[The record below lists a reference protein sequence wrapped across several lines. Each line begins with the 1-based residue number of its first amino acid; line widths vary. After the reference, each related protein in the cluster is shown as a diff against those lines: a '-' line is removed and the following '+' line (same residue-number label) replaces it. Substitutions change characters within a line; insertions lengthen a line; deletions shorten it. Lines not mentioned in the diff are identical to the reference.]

1 MNTKF
6 TSGPWVVNNGSESR
20 FLQGK
25 ITTKSKGCDVVICD
39 TPSPY
44 FGEDISRA
52 NAHLIACAPDMY
64 EMLEECKSILE
75 GNTYFVKAE
84 KIEQLLKRARG
95 E

>member
-6 TSGPWVVNNGSESR
+6 TPGPWVVNNGSESR

-44 FGEDISRA
+44 FGEDVSRA

-64 EMLEECKSILE
+64 KFLDDLANGRGTDYPIEKLLEK
-75 GNTYFVKAE
+75 V
-84 KIEQLLKRARG
+84 RG